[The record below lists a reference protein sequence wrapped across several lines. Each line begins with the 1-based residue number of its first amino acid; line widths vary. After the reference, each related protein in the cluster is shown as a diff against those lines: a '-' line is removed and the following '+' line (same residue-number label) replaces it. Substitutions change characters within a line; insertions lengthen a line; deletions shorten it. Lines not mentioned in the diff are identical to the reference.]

1 MRMPVAIAML
11 AFSWA
16 VQAAEPL
23 MKPFV
28 LAAREQGK
36 VPEVAEAA
44 QAKLTAAGF
53 EVAGTYAP
61 YPGALVVAIT
71 SDELKEL
78 ASTSR
83 FGGYAAAQRVT
94 FTKVG
99 DEVQVAY
106 TNPRYMA
113 AAYRMAS
120 DLAPVAAKLEAAL
133 GRVEEYGSDDG
144 KSAGDLRGYHY
155 MLGMPYFDDPSRFG
169 KFKSHVAA
177 VDAIEAGLTA
187 KRGGA
192 SKVYR
197 VDLPGG
203 KETVFGVA
211 LTDGCSSDARIMKE
225 IDFKPT
231 RSTGHLPY
239 ELLVSGD
246 EVFALFGKFRIAVN
260 FTDLKMMGSHSF
272 MNIRCAPDAIED
284 ALKKVVGEI

>member
-1 MRMPVAIAML
+1 MRMPVAVAML

-16 VQAAEPL
+16 AQAAEPL

-36 VPEVAEAA
+36 VLEVAEAA
-44 QAKLTAAGF
+44 QAKLAAAGF

-78 ASTSR
+78 AATSR

-94 FTKVG
+94 FTKLG

-113 AAYRMAS
+113 AAYRMTS

-133 GRVEEYGSDDG
+133 GRVEEFGSDEG
-144 KSAGDLRGYHY
+144 KSARDLRGYHY

-169 KFKSHVAA
+169 KFKSHAAA
-177 VDAIEAGLTA
+177 VEAIEAGLAA

-197 VDLPGG
+197 VDLPGRAHHEG
-203 KETVFGVA
+203 DRLQAHPLHRAPPLRAPGLRRRGLRPLRQVPHRRELHRPQDDGVA
-211 LTDGCSSDARIMKE
+211 QLHEHPLRA
-225 IDFKPT
+225 
-231 RSTGHLPY
+231 
-239 ELLVSGD
+239 
-246 EVFALFGKFRIAVN
+246 
-260 FTDLKMMGSHSF
+260 
-272 MNIRCAPDAIED
+272 
-284 ALKKVVGEI
+284 

>member
-16 VQAAEPL
+16 AQAAEPL

-28 LAAREQGK
+28 LAAREQGEMG
-36 VPEVAEAA
+36 VVAEAA
-44 QAKLTAAGF
+44 QAKLIAAGF
-53 EVAGTYAP
+53 ELAGTYSP
-61 YPGALVVAIT
+61 YPGALVLAIT
-71 SDELKEL
+71 SSELKEL
-78 ASTSR
+78 AAGSR

-133 GRVEEYGSDDG
+133 GRVEEYGSDEG
-144 KSAGDLRGYHY
+144 KSASDLRGYHY

-169 KFKSHVAA
+169 KFKSHAAA
-177 VDAIEAGLTA
+177 VDAIEAGLAA

-197 VDLPGG
+197 VDLPGE

-225 IDFKPT
+225 IDFKPN